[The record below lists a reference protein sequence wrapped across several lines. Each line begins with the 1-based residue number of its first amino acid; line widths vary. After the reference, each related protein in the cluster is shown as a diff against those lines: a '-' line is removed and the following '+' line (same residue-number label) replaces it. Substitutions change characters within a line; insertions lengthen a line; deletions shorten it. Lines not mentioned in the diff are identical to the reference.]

1 MSLEMP
7 VISLTGRGIEKSLNI
22 IKSKIHFNPVIPF
35 TVIQEIDF
43 TIENTCHY
51 PVEFFWHH
59 LDENFQLEE
68 DIKKTLLQYYN
79 MKEILLPLKKPGEP
93 MIPWQLV
100 KFYKEILNEMAQSL
114 ITDKMEEE
122 DRFGEEFFTFE
133 SVEKDTTKKSEKK
146 GYKLSRKRKKR
157 RGMNQYGKRTSIRGS
172 SRRRKKN
179 EIASDLSTTDSERR
193 NCPTF
198 SIFDETLLNDVP
210 LPTTDPEEIQRL
222 LFCYIDNLHKNP
234 DLRLK
239 MKDPVKELFESM
251 EKKSEID
258 ISDLEKK
265 FPEKKVCIIF
275 HGAPF
280 TEYQETACKSAKVL
294 GIPILGIDKAITEII
309 AFNKSTCAIQ
319 LRQIID
325 DVYQKYIEAFE
336 KSKQYLEQ
344 ESTDIESES
353 SKKAST
359 KETSSRKKNSRKE
372 KSSKSSSKKN
382 TSPISTK
389 NEVSMLQE
397 AIIRLPPDPDPIT
410 EFSKIPPT
418 EKLELLDPLTRYEYK
433 IQSVL
438 LLEKILDLR
447 ESPKLKGKSPRKKEE
462 IVSFSFRDID
472 PELIIEVLQQR
483 LSSEDFKR
491 GFVVQ
496 SLKSNFFQ
504 NNVFEA
510 LLAVL
515 RIVGYIEYFLFVTFL
530 NSMNCYENKVEQRTK
545 EIEKEKPDPKQRI
558 REIDEMS
565 ASEYDQLSNEDKKMY
580 IDTILPRKKEEAA
593 RRRTRFM
600 ERMIERTKRKEVPK
614 IKISKRVS
622 KRSTKTP
629 KTVKEVSKTSKITS
643 SKQETSKV
651 TRSRDSSRRS
661 N

>member
-1 MSLEMP
+1 
-7 VISLTGRGIEKSLNI
+7 
-22 IKSKIHFNPVIPF
+22 
-35 TVIQEIDF
+35 
-43 TIENTCHY
+43 
-51 PVEFFWHH
+51 
-59 LDENFQLEE
+59 
-68 DIKKTLLQYYN
+68 
-79 MKEILLPLKKPGEP
+79 MKEILLPLKKPGDP
-93 MIPWQLV
+93 MIPWQLM

-122 DRFGEEFFTFE
+122 DRFGEEFFAFE
-133 SVEKDTTKKSEKK
+133 SVEKDTMKKSEKR
-146 GYKLSRKRKKR
+146 GYKLKKRKKR
-157 RGMNQYGKRTSIRGS
+157 RTNQSVQSKKTSVRGS

-198 SIFDETLLNDVP
+198 SIFDETLLSDIP

-234 DLRLK
+234 DLRSK
-239 MKDPVKELFESM
+239 MKDPVKELFESV

-258 ISDLEKK
+258 IPDLEKRL
-265 FPEKKVCIIF
+265 PEKKVCIVF

-280 TEYQETACKSAKVL
+280 TEYQETACRSAKVL
-294 GIPILGIDKAITEII
+294 GIPVLDIDKGITEII

-325 DVYQKYIEAFE
+325 DVHQKYIEAFE
-336 KSKQYLEQ
+336 KWKQHLEQ
-344 ESTDIESES
+344 ESTEVESES

-359 KETSSRKKNSRKE
+359 KETSSRKKISRKE
-372 KSSKSSSKKN
+372 KASKNSPKKN
-382 TSPISTK
+382 MSSPISTK
-389 NEVSMLQE
+389 KVDTEVSVLQE
-397 AIIRLPPDPDPIT
+397 AIIRILPDPDPMT
-410 EFSKIPPT
+410 EFSKIPPS

-433 IQSVL
+433 IQTIL

-447 ESPKLKGKSPRKKEE
+447 ESPKVKGKSPRKKEE
-462 IVSFSFRDID
+462 TVSFSFRDID
-472 PELIIEVLQQR
+472 PELIAEVLQQR

-504 NNVFEA
+504 NNILDA

-515 RIVGYIEYFLFVTFL
+515 RIIGYIEYFLFVTFL
-530 NSMNCYENKVEQRTK
+530 NSMSCYDNKVEQRTK
-545 EIEKEKPDPKQRI
+545 EIEKEMPDPKQRI

-580 IDTILPRKKEEAA
+580 INTILPRKREEAA

-600 ERMIERTKRKEVPK
+600 ERMIERTKRKEVSK

-622 KRSTKTP
+622 KRSTKP
-629 KTVKEVSKTSKITS
+629 LKTIREEASPTTK
-643 SKQETSKV
+643 SKV
-651 TRSRDSSRRS
+651 PRSARSRDVGASDTGIREVTDS
-661 N
+661 NILQQLSCKNTSI